1 MGGPPAI
8 TVALVDA
15 SNATKKGLLVVV
27 ARELSQPKLIPE
39 NINRVSINTGKPK
52 FEHIF
57 TKKKSIMAT
66 IQKKM

>member
-27 ARELSQPKLIPE
+27 ARELSQPKLIPAK
-39 NINRVSINTGKPK
+39 IDKVSVNT
-52 FEHIF
+52 
-57 TKKKSIMAT
+57 
-66 IQKKM
+66 QD